1 MSSYLKRKGDR
12 MVFRRRIPQCLIAR
26 FGRSELA
33 ISLGD
38 LGPRAAR
45 AKARA
50 LAAQS
55 DELFSM
61 VSRNLHLSPAEVTEL
76 ARRWFA
82 SATAENEERLQ
93 AIPPGDSAR
102 AAHERQLAEDDR
114 ESTRVMLADNQ
125 WPAAS
130 AIADRLLAD
139 AGIEHWEGEEAAYRD
154 LCRMILRASAQAAEI
169 HLARLKGD
177 YSATPSDPVF
187 IEKAEP
193 VIVRVEVPNPPPAEA
208 PAPTK
213 SAPKAP
219 LFSTAVTSYTAEK
232 NRAGEWRGSTEHQYR
247 RFYELFSGFLG
258 DQPVNAYTRADI
270 GRWVEALQQIPSTYG
285 QSTALRGKTLK
296 ELVAYTAAN
305 PSVEPVTARTVQK
318 HTIALSGFFGWCRD
332 RGHIDDNPV
341 TRSFR
346 YKKDRRAREQ
356 RAAWEAPEL
365 NKLFSSPIWTGCKSE
380 SRRSAPGTLML
391 SDALFWIPL
400 IAVFSGMRLEEI
412 AALRVEDVQTDSG
425 IAFFDITPA
434 GGKLLK
440 TAAAVRRVPVHKELV
455 DVGFL
460 RYVEQQRRAKVERLF
475 PELQPGGP
483 DKRFG
488 FYPTKKLSRYF
499 DAVGILDLDV
509 HGFRHAAITGL
520 QRAEVAEPIIR
531 DLVGHEGSGSE
542 THRYSK
548 GYPLPQLADA
558 LNRLAYPGLQ
568 LDHLKL

>member
-1 MSSYLKRKGDR
+1 MTSYLKRKGDR
-12 MVFRRRIPQCLIAR
+12 LVFRRRIPQNLIAR

-33 ISLGD
+33 IPLGD
-38 LGPRAAR
+38 IGPRAAR
-45 AKARA
+45 ARARA
-50 LAAQS
+50 FAAQS
-55 DELFSM
+55 DDLFDM
-61 VSRNLHLSPAEVTEL
+61 VDRNLHLSRDEISAL
-76 ARRWFA
+76 ARRWFRET
-82 SATAENEERLQ
+82 SEDYESRLRSMPQNDSGATERETEMAEKDRQ
-93 AIPPGDSAR
+93 A
-102 AAHERQLAEDDR
+102 
-114 ESTRVMLADNQ
+114 TRSMLADNH
-125 WPAAS
+125 WLAAS
-130 AIADRLLAD
+130 EIVDRLLAD
-139 AGIEHWEGEEAAYRD
+139 AGINFWNGEEPEYRE
-154 LCRMILRASAQAAEI
+154 LCRLVLRASTQAAEI

-177 YSATPSDPVF
+177 YAATPTDPAFIEKPAPAIVRVIAPAPSPASPSATPAPV
-187 IEKAEP
+187 
-193 VIVRVEVPNPPPAEA
+193 
-208 PAPTK
+208 
-213 SAPKAP
+213 AP
-219 LFSTAVTSYTAEK
+219 LFTAAVASYTAEK

-258 DQPVNAYTRADI
+258 DRPVNAYTRADI

-296 ELVAYTAAN
+296 ELAAYTAAN

-365 NKLFSSPIWTGCKSE
+365 NKLFASPIWTGCKSE

-391 SDALFWIPL
+391 RDALFWIPL

-455 DVGFL
+455 GVGFL

-499 DAVGILDLDV
+499 DAVGIPDLDV

-568 LDHLKL
+568 LDHLKP